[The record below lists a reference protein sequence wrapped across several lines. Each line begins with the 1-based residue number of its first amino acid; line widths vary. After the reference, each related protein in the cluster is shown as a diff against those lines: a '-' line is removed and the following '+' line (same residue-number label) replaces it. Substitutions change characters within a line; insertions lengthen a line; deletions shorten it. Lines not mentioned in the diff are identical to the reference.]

1 MVVLMRNKTWPI
13 WSWWY
18 LQQTPSRV
26 KEVIPGKKTC
36 ERKKVFVVVTRASS
50 FALWSMIIL
59 LHQISL
65 KKDKPGDKL
74 GSSKTFRISRGM
86 PEHLLLVH
94 INLEKNINLEQKLL
108 FSLSNLR
115 KALKS
120 RSWWSL
126 SKKSPTTKDFCSR
139 ELRMAKVKVAGTGV
153 VCLSHLRVI
162 FHYDS
167 ISILL

>member
-1 MVVLMRNKTWPI
+1 MIMMIPATDPK
-13 WSWWY
+13 
-18 LQQTPSRV
+18 PSQRGHPWKENGWEEKGVCSCYKGIFVRV
-26 KEVIPGKKTC
+26 
-36 ERKKVFVVVTRASS
+36 
-50 FALWSMIIL
+50 MIND
-59 LHQISL
+59 HISL

-74 GSSKTFRISRGM
+74 GSSKTFWISRGM

-120 RSWWSL
+120 RSWWLL

-167 ISILL
+167 ISILLNI

>member
-1 MVVLMRNKTWPI
+1 
-13 WSWWY
+13 
-18 LQQTPSRV
+18 
-26 KEVIPGKKTC
+26 
-36 ERKKVFVVVTRASS
+36 
-50 FALWSMIIL
+50 MIND
-59 LHQISL
+59 HISL

-167 ISILL
+167 ISILLKNINWEFSSSAIESTSQEWNMRISSSSLWHDDHMIRGKGEPEADHGKRGHFSK